1 MRTSPA
7 ALGSALF
14 FAAAPAVVAG
24 LTPWWLTGWRPRHPV
39 LWPVPLRI
47 TGIILVTAGGLVLVD
62 AFVRFVIE
70 GLGTPAPV
78 APTEHLVV
86 GGLYRHV
93 RNPMYLAVIAT
104 IAGQALILQHG
115 ALLWYLAAATTAMV
129 AFAHLY
135 EQPALRARFG
145 ARYEEYAHAVPA
157 WLPRLRPFHPDRPPQ
172 TDEADI

>member
-24 LTPWWLTGWRPRHPV
+24 LTPWWLTGWRPRHSL

-47 TGIILVTAGGLVLVD
+47 TGIILVTAGSLVLVN
-62 AFVRFVIE
+62 AFVRFVTE
-70 GLGTPAPV
+70 GLGTPAPI

-93 RNPMYLAVIAT
+93 RNPMYLAVITT
-104 IAGQALILQHG
+104 IAGQALILQRG

-129 AFAHLY
+129 AFVHLY

-145 ARYEEYAHAVPA
+145 TQYEQYTHAVPA
-157 WLPRLRPFHPDRPPQ
+157 WLPRLRPFHPDDHPDRPA
-172 TDEADI
+172 TD